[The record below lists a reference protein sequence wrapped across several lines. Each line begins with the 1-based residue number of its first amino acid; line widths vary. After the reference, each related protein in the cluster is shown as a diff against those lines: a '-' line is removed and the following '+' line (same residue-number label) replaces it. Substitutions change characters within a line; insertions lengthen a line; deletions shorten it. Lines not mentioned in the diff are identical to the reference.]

1 MINKQ
6 AVTNEEI
13 HPVLKNRWSPRAF
26 SDIAVENSKI
36 VRMFEAAQWSP
47 SASNEQPWSF
57 IIGLKGDETYNKIYD
72 TLVEFNQ
79 LWAITAPILIL
90 NCGRTMSLKNAG
102 KPNTHYLYDA
112 GQAAAHLTF
121 QASSDGLFV
130 HQMAG
135 FDAEKAAEAFMLPT
149 DFVAVTVIAVGYIGD
164 PEVLHPNLKKIEYN
178 KRERRDLSQTVF
190 SGNFGEPA
198 GLISR

>member
-6 AVTNEEI
+6 AVTSEEI
-13 HPVLKNRWSPRAF
+13 HPILKNRWSPRAF

-72 TLVEFNQ
+72 ILVEFNQ

-90 NCGRTMSLKNAG
+90 NCGRTMSQKNAG

-135 FDAEKAAEAFMLPT
+135 FDAEKAAEAFSLPD

-164 PEVLHPNLKKIEYN
+164 PEQLHPNQKKMEYN
-178 KRERRDLSQTVF
+178 QRERRDLSQTVF
-190 SGNFGEPA
+190 SGKFGEPS
-198 GLISR
+198 GLVRR

>member
-13 HPVLKNRWSPRAF
+13 YPVLKNRWSPRAF

-47 SASNEQPWSF
+47 SASNEQPWRF

-164 PEVLHPNLKKIEYN
+164 PEVLHPNLKKMEYT

-190 SGNFGEPA
+190 SGNFGEPY
-198 GLISR
+198 GLIRR

>member
-102 KPNTHYLYDA
+102 KPNTHFMYDA

-149 DFVAVTVIAVGYIGD
+149 DFVALTVIAVGYIGD
-164 PEVLHPNLKKIEYN
+164 PEELHPNLKKMEYN
-178 KRERRDLSQTVF
+178 KRERRDLLQTVF
-190 SGNFGEPA
+190 SGNFGEPS
-198 GLISR
+198 GLIAR